1 MSRTI
6 QYQQNVQVSPRG
18 PRLGQE
24 LDASERETAIIRD
37 KKGKNRNEGMRGRE
51 LLPVLICLSSLG
63 KLEKGWQKEEL
74 LCRLGLWPV
83 QCRFPVTQ
91 RGLMQLHRDAK
102 SSLLK

>member
-1 MSRTI
+1 MSRTSSI
-6 QYQQNVQVSPRG
+6 SKMSRFSPRG

-63 KLEKGWQKEEL
+63 KLEKGWQRGIVML
-74 LCRLGLWPV
+74 DWVYGLCSVGFCNPKRP
-83 QCRFPVTQ
+83 
-91 RGLMQLHRDAK
+91 
-102 SSLLK
+102 